1 MTHGTHDRRTGD
13 GRAEF
18 NLLLVLVFAVML
30 VAVAI
35 ARLLPRR
42 MRWNVSGHDEGKSII
57 GAAKSAA
64 YSTTPFAFM

>member
-1 MTHGTHDRRTGD
+1 MTHHTEEKTG

-18 NLLLVLVFAVML
+18 NLLLMLVFAVML

-35 ARLLPRR
+35 GRLLPRR